1 MFAFLSDI
9 EESPKWKVLSEIL
22 DEIKT
27 DSESAGKIFSVIIL
41 SWQFFVEILLSKLSF
56 V

>member
-1 MFAFLSDI
+1 MIRNQLDVCLAFLSDI

-27 DSESAGKIFSVIIL
+27 DSESAGKSFSVIFL
-41 SWQFFVEILLSKLSF
+41 S
-56 V
+56 